1 MYGTSPVTSVLFPTV
16 SPVRLTVLDIAYMLN
31 KHLRKGSLAN
41 KPAEVVL
48 PLRPIKFLNASFWMF
63 SKVWPHS
70 AQFAGKFYLSVCSLA
85 VKPRMLLVGL
95 HGFLIFSCTP
105 VESQLVYIF
114 AEEPGHL

>member
-1 MYGTSPVTSVLFPTV
+1 MSVLFPAV
-16 SPVRLTVLDIAYMLN
+16 SPVPLTVSDTAYMLN
-31 KHLRKGSLAN
+31 KHLRKESMNN

-48 PLRPIKFLNASFWMF
+48 PLRAINFLNASSWML
-63 SKVWPHS
+63 SKVWAHS

-85 VKPRMLLVGL
+85 VKTRMPLVGL

-114 AEEPGHL
+114 TEDAGHL